1 MILKENNC
9 LNVMKNI
16 RSHNPTKED
25 LELELE
31 EICMQYLQLSNL
43 LMDQEET
50 FLSEN
55 TQRNKSQLNKMKME
69 LFFQENQKPMFQKL
83 IQELLLEQLCI
94 F

>member
-1 MILKENNC
+1 MMLKEINFK
-9 LNVMKNI
+9 NVMSSI
-16 RSHNPTKED
+16 HSHNLTKED
-25 LELELE
+25 QEQVLE

>member
-1 MILKENNC
+1 
-9 LNVMKNI
+9 MKNI